1 LTLAGTSSHLFDE
14 ARYPIAW
21 RFNAADCGLS
31 ADDKQRVVLFDQT
44 ASQALWERFIPVPSL
59 ITELPS
65 LFQCHEKTTVD
76 FARRAESSL
85 FFERRLSPE
94 AELLWLFWGRRC
106 AAQVPRDIFI
116 KCWDDFFYPSDENTA
131 LVMPGSAEVIFSFE
145 EHFFYGQFVRPM
157 AAPL

>member
-1 LTLAGTSSHLFDE
+1 MSDTSSNLFDE

-31 ADDKQRVVLFDQT
+31 AEDKQGVVLFDQAT
-44 ASQALWERFIPVPSL
+44 SQALWDRFIPVPSL
-59 ITELPS
+59 ITGLSS
-65 LFQCHEKTTVD
+65 LFQCHEKTTLD
-76 FARRAESSL
+76 FSQRDESSL
-85 FFERRLSPE
+85 FFERRLRPQ
-94 AELLWLFWGRRC
+94 ADLLWLFWGRCC

-116 KCWDDFFYPSDENTA
+116 QCWDDFFYPSDENTA

-145 EHFFYGQFVRPM
+145 ENFFYGQFMRPM